1 MENTKTDFFTK
12 TLNGKVAV
20 AYDREQAENVLAVRL
35 DGDVVQKLMLGV
47 IQPNPE
53 DYMFTLLKGCVL
65 VLRPDWL
72 KEKPLHELKNIVL
85 SDYRKVLI
93 DKDEFI
99 LSVEPNLF
107 GGMVLTSQQV
117 GYIEEICEYLDGV
130 LYEGIEGAK
139 FIDFLV
145 YKFLNGSLLGSKNEK
160 KVLNELNNAGYKG
173 EDVREVANRVVHG
186 SKVIKRVVGSTLTS
200 VYLDNGAFELEVD
213 LLELVGDTDM
223 KFNYDFK
230 LNSSQKLFAKAVSDY
245 LLYNEGLEFAT
256 RNLYLGVK
264 IGLLR
269 LFHTANT
276 VF

>member
-1 MENTKTDFFTK
+1 MEKTDYEFSTK
-12 TLNGKVAV
+12 VLDGKVAV
-20 AYDREQAENVLAVRL
+20 AYDWENDENVLAVRL
-35 DGDVVQKLMLGV
+35 DVDVVHELMQGV
-47 IQPNPE
+47 IKPNPE

-72 KEKPLHELKNIVL
+72 KEKPLHELKNIAL

-93 DKDEFI
+93 DKDEFT
-99 LSVEPNLF
+99 LSIEPNLF
-107 GGMVLTSQQV
+107 GGVLLTSQQV

-130 LYEGIEGAK
+130 LYEGLEGTK

-160 KVLNELNNAGYKG
+160 KVLNVLNNLDYRG
-173 EDVREVANRVVHG
+173 EDVREIANRVVQG

-200 VYLDNGAFELEVD
+200 VYLDNGKFELEVD
-213 LLELVGDTDM
+213 LMELAGETDM

-230 LNSSQKLFAKAVSDY
+230 LNSSQKLFAKAVADY
-245 LLYNEGLEFAT
+245 LLYNEGREFAT
-256 RNLYLGVK
+256 RDLYLGVK